1 MSFLLQFQKRVSKL
15 KKCEEDETKE
25 KQFNEDTD
33 KKEQINHLER
43 MNVSKQIKDDTK
55 TDTYCEKAPKKLK
68 LYQFNI
74 KKVQRRTT

>member
-25 KQFNEDTD
+25 KWFNEDTD

-43 MNVSKQIKDDTK
+43 MNVS
-55 TDTYCEKAPKKLK
+55 
-68 LYQFNI
+68 
-74 KKVQRRTT
+74 R